1 MAYNITCATARG
13 PRPYQEDR
21 FVTLTK
27 GERSLL
33 AVLDGHGGAEV
44 AEHCAERLKTLDM
57 FPETKSGMLGMVQI
71 LAAETEDYEAG
82 STLSL
87 VSVTPEGAIIA
98 VLGDS
103 PIITLDSSWQL
114 RVSPEH
120 NVRTNLAEREAT
132 IARGGRYG
140 GGYIW
145 RGDSGLQ
152 MSRALGDS
160 HLSGILS
167 REPEIYTITD
177 PHWVLVL
184 SDGVLDPGHAETS
197 ELIGDLQQ
205 LMETITEPTAQ
216 DVLDWAEARGLAD
229 NATVVLWRR
238 LATAPISQ
246 GTDDSE
252 PMLGTHLRETAK
264 TVKEWFDR

>member
-1 MAYNITCATARG
+1 MSNITHATARG

-21 FVTLTK
+21 LVTLTN

-33 AVLDGHGGAEV
+33 VVLDGHGGAEV
-44 AEHCAERLKTLDM
+44 AEHCVKRLKTLDM
-57 FPETKSGMLGMVQI
+57 FPETESGMLGMVQI
-71 LAAETEDYEAG
+71 LAAETSDMEAG
-82 STLSL
+82 STLSM
-87 VSVTPEGAIIA
+87 VSVTPEGAIVA

-103 PIITLDSSWQL
+103 PVIIMAEDGTM

-120 NVRTNLAEREAT
+120 NVRTNHAEREA
-132 IARGGRYG
+132 AVSRGGRYS

-152 MSRALGDS
+152 MSRALGDA

-167 REPEIYTITD
+167 RVPEVYTV
-177 PHWVLVL
+177 PNPSWVLVL
-184 SDGVLDPGHAETS
+184 SDGVLDPAHAVAS

-205 LMETITEPTAQ
+205 LMETITEPKAQ

-238 LATAPISQ
+238 
-246 GTDDSE
+246 
-252 PMLGTHLRETAK
+252 
-264 TVKEWFDR
+264 